1 VGRQLREA
9 AARQHQ
15 SSSRSAGAQ
24 RVEKIGEAPMSR
36 IITSRRRL
44 LQTAGATG
52 GLLAAPALIR
62 PRRALA
68 AGVVNV
74 WTYDG
79 FVPEGFKEQFEAET
93 GIEVRLRLVDDQ
105 GKEFNLM
112 AAEAPELSA
121 DIVTVAGHRFRQFID
136 SELIEPVAEDQL
148 ANWANINPVYT
159 DSDWIV
165 INDAKWGVPILM
177 GSEGLSYNTDYV
189 SAEEASSW
197 AIMFDEKYKGKT
209 AYIVQDFMSIT
220 LLYLGYDGN
229 MIAYIDDREK
239 AAAAVN
245 HTRDFMIEHKD
256 MVRKY
261 YDSGAEI
268 QQMFINEDIVLG
280 QSWSGPAAK
289 LIMDGFPLRY
299 TIPKEGSFAFVY
311 TLNVAKNAKNRDNAY
326 TFLNALLAEPGIGT
340 AMTQSTGFVSTLTGA
355 EKGLSDLERA
365 ASSLPQEE
373 LERLVFFRADANEM
387 KYDLIDRAVEE
398 VKAA

>member
-1 VGRQLREA
+1 
-9 AARQHQ
+9 
-15 SSSRSAGAQ
+15 
-24 RVEKIGEAPMSR
+24 MSR

-62 PRRALA
+62 PRRARA

-79 FVPEGFKEQFEAET
+79 FVPEAFKEQFEADT
-93 GIEVRLRLVDDQ
+93 GIEVRIRLVDDQ

-112 AAEAPELSA
+112 AAEAPDLSA

-136 SELIEPVAEDQL
+136 SDLIEPVAEDQL
-148 ANWANINPVYT
+148 ANWANINPIYT

-177 GSEGLSYNTDYV
+177 GSEGLSYNTDHV
-189 SAEEASSW
+189 SAEEAASW
-197 AIMFDEKYKGKT
+197 AVMFDQKYQGKT

-229 MIAYIDDREK
+229 MIAYIDDRDQ
-239 AAAAVN
+239 AAAAVD

-261 YDSGAEI
+261 YDSGAEV

-311 TLNVAKNAKNRDNAY
+311 TLNVAKNATNRDNAY

-355 EKGLSDLERA
+355 EKGLSDLEQA

-373 LERLVFFRADANEM
+373 LERLVFFRADNNEM